1 MDEHT
6 DQIHNLGT
14 EGQALL
20 EQARG
25 ETSGRSSVSLV
36 HEDHVRAVLMGLTAG
51 SGLAEHDPPAGATL
65 HIVSGRARLFVAD
78 EGGDEAGREWLL
90 EDGDHVAIPHARHGV
105 DALSD
110 TVLLLTVAL

>member
-6 DQIHNLGT
+6 DQIRNLIT

-36 HEDHVRAVLMGLTAG
+36 HEDSVRAVLMGLTAG

-65 HIVSGRARLFVAD
+65 HIVAGRARLFVAG
-78 EGGDEAGREWLL
+78 EGGQEWLL
-90 EDGDHVAIPHARHGV
+90 EDGDLVAIPHARHGV

-110 TVLLLTVAL
+110 TILLLTVAL

>member
-6 DQIHNLGT
+6 DRIRNLHT

-25 ETSGRSSVSLV
+25 ESSGRSSVSLV

-51 SGLAEHDPPAGATL
+51 TGLAEHDPPDGATL
-65 HIVSGRARLFVAD
+65 HIVSGRARLFVA
-78 EGGDEAGREWLL
+78 GDGSQEWLL

-110 TVLLLTVAL
+110 TVLLLTVALVD

>member
-1 MDEHT
+1 MDAQNDDIRT
-6 DQIHNLGT
+6 LAT

-36 HEDHVRAVLMGLTAG
+36 HEDRVRAVLMGLTAG
-51 SGLAEHDPPAGATL
+51 AGLAEHDAPPGATL
-65 HIVSGRARLFVAD
+65 QVVAGRARLYVAAD
-78 EGGDEAGREWLL
+78 DREWLL
-90 EDGDHVAIPHARHGV
+90 EEGDLIAVPHSRHGV

-110 TVLLLTVAL
+110 SVLLLTVALDA